1 MSQTENRISYNPKF
15 QQLLGLQNT
24 QITFLSGNN
33 QKKKVVH
40 GRMSTFWVPKYTPN
54 KYLVGIR
61 TKVVNYFWM
70 PMDMKKEDLKGF
82 GTQLSNHF

>member
-1 MSQTENRISYNPKF
+1 MSQTVNRISYYPKS

-40 GRMSTFWVPKYTPN
+40 GRMSTSWVPKYTPS

-70 PMDMKKEDLKGF
+70 PMDMKKEDLKVF